1 MNFLKEKIDL
11 LQPYFLIMATLA
23 VCLLMVGLRF
33 SETRYSL
40 ERFYLSISQGTEVS
54 ESFKLSKLNEKRDE
68 SVEEIREQR
77 PPGKFEADLATFAVW
92 AAIGLGFFTI
102 GRILYKSF
110 VYPFYHDSEEYHYVN
125 ANKNYLIKKRLIWI
139 ASIIVTSLLLAFT
152 IAIFKTVVL
161 PYYTIVTFA
170 PKLDVVL
177 VLVGG
182 IAITVF
188 MISILRVGIRT
199 IFRAY

>member
-1 MNFLKEKIDL
+1 MSLLREKIDIL
-11 LQPYFLIMATLA
+11 EPFFLIIATLV
-23 VCLLMVGLRF
+23 VCLLMIGLRF
-33 SETRYSL
+33 SETRYSV
-40 ERFYLSISQGTEVS
+40 ERFYLSISQGSEVS
-54 ESFKLSKLNEKRDE
+54 ESFKVDKLNERRDE
-68 SVEEIREQR
+68 SIEEIKVKR

-110 VYPFYHDSEEYHYVN
+110 VYPFYHDNEEYHYVN
-125 ANKNYLIKKRLIWI
+125 ANKKYLIKKRLIWI
-139 ASIIVTSLLLAFT
+139 ASIVVTSLLLAFT
-152 IAIFKTVVL
+152 IAIFKTVIL

-170 PKLDVVL
+170 PKLDVIM

-188 MISILRVGIRT
+188 MISMLKIGIRT